1 MSIKVN
7 IKGIDLEFETSQQL
21 FSPRQIDAGTLAMLS
36 FAEFSE
42 GQRILDL
49 GCGYGVVGILA
60 AKFTG
65 PSNVYMLD
73 VDEEAVACSA
83 RNAELNGVGGVHT
96 LRSDGLEALNEAGF
110 DLILS
115 NPPYHT
121 DFSVAKKF
129 IEKSFNR
136 LKLGGRLLMVT
147 KRRDWYRNKIVSVFG
162 GVKVHE
168 AGGYF
173 VFEAERRNA
182 SYGGGKPGGSTA
194 GRTDGKTGSKSDIKP
209 GKTGIRKPG
218 GI

>member
-1 MSIKVN
+1 MSIRAT
-7 IKGIDLEFETSQQL
+7 IKGIELEFQTSPKL

-36 FAEFSE
+36 YAEFSG
-42 GQRILDL
+42 GQKVLDL

-65 PSNVYMLD
+65 ASGVYMLD
-73 VDEEAVACSA
+73 VDEEAVGYAA
-83 RNAELNGVGGVHT
+83 RNAELNGVGGVHV
-96 LRSDGLEALNEAGF
+96 LRSDGLESLDEAGF

-136 LKLGGRLLMVT
+136 LKTGGRLLMVT
-147 KRRDWYRNKIVSVFG
+147 KRRDWYRNKLAAVFG

-173 VFEAERRNA
+173 VFEAERRSA
-182 SYGGGKPGGSTA
+182 SYGGNK
-194 GRTDGKTGSKSDIKP
+194 
-209 GKTGIRKPG
+209 RKER
-218 GI
+218 